1 MRFVPDIDTL
11 FDIEDIYILHH
22 ITHYIYIYIYI
33 DYILARA
40 WADEKRGE
48 SHLDDLSHGQEPLR
62 ESLWKGEGGDVSWS
76 AKASVA
82 SSASS
87 EA

>member
-11 FDIEDIYILHH
+11 FDIEDILH
-22 ITHYIYIYIYI
+22 ITSYYSLYLYIYTLTIF
-33 DYILARA
+33 LHGPGLMK
-40 WADEKRGE
+40 KRGE

>member
-1 MRFVPDIDTL
+1 MTL
-11 FDIEDIYILHH
+11 KIYTYYIILL
-22 ITHYIYIYIYI
+22 IISIYIYIYI